1 MAMLIPS
8 SDLRLLR
15 VRPPN
20 WLFSPTRVAHWA
32 STSFPITL
40 RWATSSVF
48 WSRASS
54 LVVAFTATVASPS
67 RIALLKST
75 ASLYRTCHSTVPRI
89 SSATPFRYSFFTR
102 APAPSWLS
110 LWRDLLRLVNN
121 LGETF
126 ATKTT
131 IGAGWKVKFLV
142 WKYKEMLIHFA
153 LGCTLRTSSLF
164 GFLSLSLSL
173 SYYCIRI
180 VLRLFFIYTFEVF
193 FPRRRS
199 RESKRKIGNSKC
211 FFLYLAV
218 SRDTFSEFGLLPP
231 VPRVHFVS
239 FS

>member
-1 MAMLIPS
+1 MLIPS

-121 LGETF
+121 QGETF

-173 SYYCIRI
+173 FPTI
-180 VLRLFFIYTFEVF
+180 VSALFFDCFLFILLRSF
-193 FPRRRS
+193 FPGGGV
-199 RESKRKIGNSKC
+199 GNQKGK
-211 FFLYLAV
+211 L
-218 SRDTFSEFGLLPP
+218 GIQN
-231 VPRVHFVS
+231 VS
-239 FS
+239 FFTWQ